1 MFRFST
7 KVLILF
13 FFSFSIAIASVPA
26 FSAPIKSGQEIKLW
40 SGIAPGSAGVTVK
53 EQFTDGSKDPK
64 DPQRSVWGITVPTI
78 TAWVPQKP
86 NGAAALIFAG
96 GGYTNIVIDK
106 EGTDIAKWLNSLGV
120 TAFVIKF
127 RLPGEGHLDGKNV
140 PLQDAQRAFKIIRKN
155 AAGWGIDPNRIGL
168 VGLSS
173 GGHTAAMTAVAYD
186 KKVYAPIDD
195 IDAVD
200 AHPNFLVLGYPPV
213 SSNARKYL
221 VNPSQKPVEPKEKQ
235 ELYDE
240 YPVDVMVRADTP
252 KTFIVQ
258 GFDDKKVD
266 VENSVRFFLAL
277 KRKGIPADLHIFQ
290 EGVHGFAIRNA
301 KGPVKIWTKLCEE
314 WMDAIGVFVPAK
326 PAEPKK

>member
-1 MFRFST
+1 MFKFSSR
-7 KVLILF
+7 VLVLALF
-13 FFSFSIAIASVPA
+13 TFSIAIASVPA
-26 FSAPIKSGQEIKLW
+26 FSAPIKSGQEINLW
-40 SGIAPGSAGVTVK
+40 PGTPPGSEGVTLK
-53 EQFTDGSKDPK
+53 EQVTDGSKDPK
-64 DPQRSVWGITVPTI
+64 DPQRSIANITVPTI
-78 TAWVPQKP
+78 TAYVPQKQ

-127 RLPGEGHLDGKNV
+127 RLPGEGHKDGKNV

-155 AAGWGIDPNRIGL
+155 AAEWGIDTNRIGL

-186 KKVYAPIDD
+186 KKVYTPIDD
-195 IDAVD
+195 IDKVD
-200 AHPNFLVLGYPPV
+200 AHPNFLVIAYPPV

-221 VNPSQKPVEPKEKQ
+221 VNPNQKPVEPKEKQ

-240 YPVDVMVRADTP
+240 YPADVMVRADTP

-277 KRKGIPADLHIFQ
+277 KRKDIPADLHIFQ

-301 KGPVKIWTKLCEE
+301 KGPVKNWTNLCKE
-314 WMDAIGVFVPAK
+314 WMEAIGVFVPAK
-326 PAEPKK
+326 TTDAKK

>member
-1 MFRFST
+1 MNKFSRIL
-7 KVLILF
+7 VLILF
-13 FFSFSIAIASVPA
+13 AAGLTAVSVPA
-26 FSAPIKSGQEIKLW
+26 FSASIKSGQEIKLW
-40 SGIAPGSAGVTVK
+40 PGTAPGSEGVVLK
-53 EQFTDGSKDPK
+53 EQVIDGSSNPK
-64 DPQRSVWGITVPTI
+64 DPQRSIANITVPTI
-78 TAWVPQKP
+78 TAWVPEKP
-86 NGAAALIFAG
+86 NGAAALLFAG

-106 EGTDIAKWLNSLGV
+106 EGTDIAKWLNKLGV

-127 RLPGEGHLDGKNV
+127 RLPGEGHKDGKNV
-140 PLQDAQRAFKIIRKN
+140 PLQDAQRAFKMIRYN
-155 AAGWGIDPNRIGL
+155 AVEWGIDPNRIGL

-195 IDAVD
+195 IDKVN
-200 AHPNFLVLGYPPV
+200 AHPDFLIIGYPPV

-221 VNPSQKPVEPKEKQ
+221 VNPAQKPVEPKEKQ

-240 YPVDVMVRADTP
+240 YPADVMVRADTP

-277 KRKGIPADLHIFQ
+277 KKKGIPADLHIFQ

-301 KGPVKIWTKLCEE
+301 KGPVSMWTKLCEA
-314 WMDAIGVFVPAK
+314 WMEKIGLFVPAK